1 MSYTEEELKKELETK
16 EYEYG
21 FYTDIESDTIEV
33 GLNENVIKEISKRKG
48 EPKWMTDWR
57 LSAYKS
63 WKEMD
68 EPNWANVKYNKPEY
82 QAISYY
88 SAPKGTPKYES
99 LEEVAPE

>member
-48 EPKWMTDWR
+48 EP
-57 LSAYKS
+57 
-63 WKEMD
+63 
-68 EPNWANVKYNKPEY
+68 N
-82 QAISYY
+82 
-88 SAPKGTPKYES
+88 G
-99 LEEVAPE
+99 